1 MQTLIERPQGDQGDL
16 EAIAAKM
23 LTDPVEAFGGSY
35 ERMHSLEKRDLEA
48 LQLAGLK
55 MRFEQLRNRVPMLKK
70 LADEIG
76 VFEINSPED
85 VVPLLFNH
93 TVYKSYP
100 ISFLEKNRFTQMNQ
114 WLQKLTTVDLS
125 GIDVSKCEGID
136 EWIAVL
142 DAETPLN
149 LRHSSGTTGTVSFLP
164 RTKAEAEKHY
174 FDSLLGLFQTNGLTP
189 PTRDKPVEFHVLS
202 PNYRSGTSAHLRG
215 RALTIK
221 YLCNG
226 DESKLH
232 VLYPY
237 DQSADL
243 MFLAGRMRAAEAKGE
258 LDRLQVSPA
267 LLARK
272 ADFDKLQKSMASDL
286 KKFISE
292 TLTNLRGEQI
302 YLRGTWNIL
311 YKVAEPGLAEGL
323 EGVVAPNSLIG
334 TGGGAKGQVVP
345 ANWEEVLLRFF
356 GVPRLNMQ
364 YGMSEVMASHLMC
377 GHERYHIEPWSIL
390 FLLDPDTGEILPRTG
405 VQTGRAAFYDLQAES
420 YWGGFVSGDEVTVD
434 WSPCACGRKSPHIA
448 RTIERYSEKRGGD
461 DKITCAA
468 SPEAHESAL
477 GYLTD
482 ITG

>member
-1 MQTLIERPQGDQGDL
+1 MQTVIERPETDL
-16 EAIAAKM
+16 EDIAARM
-23 LTDPVEAFGGSY
+23 LVDPVEAFDGSY
-35 ERMHSLEKRDLEA
+35 ENMHSLDREA
-48 LQLAGLK
+48 LEKIQLAGLK
-55 MRFEQLRNRVPMLKK
+55 TRFRQLRNNLPMLKK
-70 LADEIG
+70 LADEAG
-76 VFEINSPED
+76 VFEINTLED

-125 GIDVSKCEGID
+125 KVDVSHCQGID

-142 DAETPLN
+142 DKETELN
-149 LRHSSGTTGTVSFLP
+149 LRHSSGTSGTVSFLP
-164 RTKAEAEKHY
+164 RTKHEAEKHY

-189 PTRDKPVEFHVLS
+189 PTREKPVSYEILS

-221 YLCNG
+221 YMCNG
-226 DESKLH
+226 DESKIH
-232 VLYPY
+232 NLYPY

-258 LDRLQVSPA
+258 LDKLQVSPA

-272 ADFDKLQKSMASDL
+272 ADFDKLQKSMAEDL
-286 KKFISE
+286 KKFVTE
-292 TLTNLRGEQI
+292 TLAKLRGEKI
-302 YLRGTWNIL
+302 YLRGTWNTL
-311 YKVAEPGLAEGL
+311 YKIAEAGLADGL
-323 EGVVAPNSLIG
+323 EGVVAPDSLIG

-345 ANWEEVLLRFF
+345 PNWEEVLLKFF

-377 GHERYHIEPWSIL
+377 NHERYHIEPWSIL

-405 VQTGRAAFYDLQAES
+405 VRTGRAAFYDLQAES
-420 YWGGFVSGDEVTVD
+420 YWGGFVSGDEITVD
-434 WSPCACGRKSPHIA
+434 WSPCACGRKSPHMH
-448 RTIERYSEKRGGD
+448 RNVERYSEKRGGD

-468 SPEAHESAL
+468 APDAHESAL
-477 GYLTD
+477 GYLTE

>member
-1 MQTLIERPQGDQGDL
+1 MQTVTERPKVDVEDV
-16 EAIAAKM
+16 AARM
-23 LTDPVEAFGGSY
+23 LVDPVEAFDGSY
-35 ERMHSLEKRDLEA
+35 ENMHSLDRQTLEQI
-48 LQLAGLK
+48 QLAGLK
-55 MRFEQLRNRVPMLKK
+55 TRFQQLRNNVPMLKK
-70 LADEIG
+70 LADEVG
-76 VFEINSPED
+76 VTEITALED

-125 GIDVSKCEGID
+125 GVDVSKCQGID

-142 DAETPLN
+142 DKETPLN
-149 LRHSSGTTGTVSFLP
+149 LRHSSGTSGTVSFLP
-164 RTKAEAEKHY
+164 RTKHEAEKHY

-189 PTRDKPVEFHVLS
+189 PTRERPVKFDVLS

-215 RALTIK
+215 RELTLK
-221 YLCNG
+221 YMCSG

-258 LDRLQVSPA
+258 LDKLQVSPA

-272 ADFDKLQKSMASDL
+272 VDFDKLQKSMAEDL
-286 KKFISE
+286 KKFVTE
-292 TLTNLRGEQI
+292 TLAKLKGEQI
-302 YLRGTWNIL
+302 YLRGTWNVL
-311 YKVAEPGLAEGL
+311 YKVAEAGLADGL
-323 EGVVAPNSLIG
+323 EGVVSPNSLIG

-345 ANWEEVLLRFF
+345 PNWEEVLLKFF

-377 GHERYHIEPWSIL
+377 DHERYHIEPWSIL
-390 FLLDPDTGEILPRTG
+390 FLLDPDTGEILPRRG
-405 VQTGRAAFYDLQAES
+405 VRTGRAAFYDLQAES
-420 YWGGFVSGDEVTVD
+420 YWGGFVSGDEITVD
-434 WSPCACGRKSPHIA
+434 WSPCACGRKSPNMA
-448 RTIERYSEKRGGD
+448 RTVERYSEKRGGD

-468 SPEAHESAL
+468 APDAHESAL
-477 GYLTD
+477 GYLTE